1 MPPTRLRLGQLL
13 VDARIITAE
22 QLDEVLKRQKADGR
36 RLGTLL
42 TEAGLVNETQLTQI
56 LSQQLN
62 APWVSLYHIDFSRQL
77 LNLVPRQVVER
88 YCLVPIYVRHV
99 RNQGETLYV
108 AMDDPSNEEALK
120 ACAESS
126 GLPVRAMIAPPSD
139 IRNAIRVYYGG
150 RASQPSIP
158 SIEAAPITAVPTGSE
173 PVIVSA
179 APVEIP
185 QTQLSPEPETPPF
198 FPAVQVPPSV
208 PSSGARLPTT
218 AAQRAA
224 LSATLKTDTG
234 MVNSPVVV
242 PPATASGSV
251 GGSTGGERISAP
263 PVPPPRASAP
273 AIVPASER
281 TSAPPPSRPSAPSTP
296 PAPSSARPPA
306 PAAEVPAAAAG
317 VPAPPPARPEEKS
330 VPIFVDEVHDVPVRE
345 QPPKPGRRSPA
356 EAQPAKRAPRM
367 VALTLLDG
375 TTITLPAA
383 KKKRRARPLL
393 ESSPELGEAD
403 MIDSEDE
410 LLTARDLVAALRA
423 VSHGA
428 DATEILGANAR
439 WEAMFAA
446 LLSLLL
452 RKHLIADWEFI
463 EEFKKI

>member
-1 MPPTRLRLGQLL
+1 
-13 VDARIITAE
+13 
-22 QLDEVLKRQKADGR
+22 
-36 RLGTLL
+36 
-42 TEAGLVNETQLTQI
+42 
-56 LSQQLN
+56 
-62 APWVSLYHIDFSRQL
+62 
-77 LNLVPRQVVER
+77 
-88 YCLVPIYVRHV
+88 
-99 RNQGETLYV
+99 
-108 AMDDPSNEEALK
+108 
-120 ACAESS
+120 
-126 GLPVRAMIAPPSD
+126 
-139 IRNAIRVYYGG
+139 
-150 RASQPSIP
+150 
-158 SIEAAPITAVPTGSE
+158 
-173 PVIVSA
+173 
-179 APVEIP
+179 
-185 QTQLSPEPETPPF
+185 
-198 FPAVQVPPSV
+198 
-208 PSSGARLPTT
+208 
-218 AAQRAA
+218 
-224 LSATLKTDTG
+224 
-234 MVNSPVVV
+234 
-242 PPATASGSV
+242 
-251 GGSTGGERISAP
+251 
-263 PVPPPRASAP
+263 
-273 AIVPASER
+273 
-281 TSAPPPSRPSAPSTP
+281 
-296 PAPSSARPPA
+296 
-306 PAAEVPAAAAG
+306 VPAAAAG

-345 QPPKPGRRSPA
+345 QPPKPARRSPA